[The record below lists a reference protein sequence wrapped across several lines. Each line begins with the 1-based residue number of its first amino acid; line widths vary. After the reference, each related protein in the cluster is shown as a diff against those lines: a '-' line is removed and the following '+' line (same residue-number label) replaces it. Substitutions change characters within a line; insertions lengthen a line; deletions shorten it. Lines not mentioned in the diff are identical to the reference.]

1 MNHKRLPKFED
12 CETIERL
19 TGGDYLA
26 VRNLIAYS
34 STEKGIILKDLSNGE
49 SRPVSGGGK
58 GERRPVF
65 SPDGTRLLFLSQQS
79 GQFCVVIYNLQ
90 SAELTTIVRSE
101 TPVADPI
108 WSPDGSKILFASSIS
123 ESVSNV
129 APACNEPIVIENL
142 GYKFDGLGFRT
153 PDNATHLF
161 IVPSDAAHS
170 LRRSPLAT
178 TIICIITG
186 FLTAG
191 TSSVSAIVSETGKNT
206 WATTF

>member
-65 SPDGTRLLFLSQQS
+65 SPIPKAAGGYGTP
-79 GQFCVVIYNLQ
+79 Y
-90 SAELTTIVRSE
+90 
-101 TPVADPI
+101 P
-108 WSPDGSKILFASSIS
+108 
-123 ESVSNV
+123 
-129 APACNEPIVIENL
+129 PAR
-142 GYKFDGLGFRT
+142 F
-153 PDNATHLF
+153 
-161 IVPSDAAHS
+161 
-170 LRRSPLAT
+170 
-178 TIICIITG
+178 
-186 FLTAG
+186 
-191 TSSVSAIVSETGKNT
+191 
-206 WATTF
+206 

>member
-1 MNHKRLPKFED
+1 MMNHKRLPKFED

-129 APACNEPIVIENL
+129 AAC
-142 GYKFDGLGFRT
+142 
-153 PDNATHLF
+153 AQ
-161 IVPSDAAHS
+161 
-170 LRRSPLAT
+170 
-178 TIICIITG
+178 
-186 FLTAG
+186 
-191 TSSVSAIVSETGKNT
+191 
-206 WATTF
+206 